1 MLIGKTGKIRS
12 LESVEDLIKV
22 SIKDIRLYLEV
33 YGYDLQD
40 IISGYDSGKI
50 REVSG
55 TLVWTRSYRIGKSR
69 KFPLK
74 NGDLAFSLGRDS
86 EGVYIRLWLNG
97 DNSEQPPMESRYY
110 LISKES
116 NLKPGTFLYYFL
128 DPYSEE
134 DPGLCRKLYFFRG
147 HFYPRS
153 VLRSFGV
160 LYRQQREGHTQRYV
174 YTFTDRVPD
183 EWRKYGKT
191 HYRGKIT
198 PGYERYLHLV
208 EESDRRLFENESR
221 ELKRRYG
228 ASLEES
234 CRDWL

>member
-12 LESVEDLIKV
+12 LESVEDLLKV
-22 SIKDIRLYLEV
+22 SIKDIRLYLEM
-33 YGYDLQD
+33 YGYDLQE
-40 IISGYDSGKI
+40 IISGYGSGKT

-55 TLVWTRSYRIGKSR
+55 TLVWTRTYRIGKC
-69 KFPLK
+69 KK
-74 NGDLAFSLGRDS
+74 IAVKTGDLAFSLGKDS
-86 EGVYIRLWLNG
+86 EGVYINLRLNG
-97 DNSEQPPMESRYY
+97 KDSEQQPMESRYY

-116 NLKPGTFLYYFL
+116 NLKPGTYLYYFL
-128 DPYSEE
+128 DPYSDE

-153 VLRSFGV
+153 LLRSFGV

-174 YTFTDRVPD
+174 YTFMDRVPD
-183 EWRKYGKT
+183 EWRKFGKT

-208 EESDRRLFENESR
+208 KESDRRHFEQENKVF
-221 ELKRRYG
+221 KRRYG
-228 ASLEES
+228 VSLEEL
-234 CRDWL
+234 C